1 MMARIPLNTD
11 EFAPSAATFL
21 GNPELTSKVTRS
33 AGHRV
38 RSVSDT
44 VRIAESRLRPL
55 GITRIADI
63 TGLDVL
69 GIPVYN
75 SVRPTAADGNLTVT
89 SGKGMTSLAA
99 RTSAMMEAIERYYGE
114 PQGRSGITCSLNE
127 LRQRGQLALDP
138 RQLILER
145 DVKCGSETPIEW
157 VPAREL
163 TRDRVVYV
171 PAGSIFVPYEGQ
183 PRLFGSSSN
192 GLASGNS
199 LPEATLHALLE
210 VIERDATAFAEL
222 AGPGFEISRNTLPQ
236 PALDLVEAMES
247 ANIDVIVR
255 YLESDSRLPTFHV
268 FIDDTMSGDPM
279 LINGGFGCHP
289 DPLVGVCRALT
300 EAAQSR
306 LSVISGA
313 REDLVEQEQM
323 RTAGYSDIRSRLAPW
338 FEKWPERSFQ
348 EIDDLSRPTIAEDL
362 SMVISNLRKAGLR
375 VVLACNLAAMESDLA
390 VVKTV
395 VPGLEVAHTQ
405 PKRIGPRLTRA
416 LSRI

>member
-1 MMARIPLNTD
+1 MPLTTLDTD
-11 EFAPSAATFL
+11 EFSPPASAFL
-21 GNPELTSKVTRS
+21 GNPEDTVKVTRS

-44 VRIAESRLRPL
+44 ASIAEGRLKPL
-55 GITRIADI
+55 GITRVADI

-89 SGKGMTSLAA
+89 SGKGLTPLSSRA
-99 RTSAMMEAIERYYGE
+99 SAMMEAIERYYGE
-114 PQGRSGITCSLNE
+114 IQGRSGITCSLNE
-127 LRQRGQLALDP
+127 LRQRGELALDP
-138 RQLILER
+138 RQLIIDR
-145 DVKCGSETPIEW
+145 DAEFDGQTRIEW

-171 PAGSIFVPYEGQ
+171 PAVSVFVPYTVQ

-210 VIERDATAFAEL
+210 VIERDATTFSEL
-222 AGPGFEISRNTLPQ
+222 GRTGFQITRDTLPQ
-236 PALDLVEAMES
+236 PALGLVESMES
-247 ANIDVIVR
+247 ADIDVVVR
-255 YLESDSRLPTFHV
+255 YVPSDCGLPTFHV
-268 FIDDTMSGDPM
+268 SIDDTRSGDPM

-313 REDLVEQEQM
+313 REDLDRNEKM
-323 RTAGYSDIRSRLAPW
+323 RTAGYSDVRSRLASW
-338 FEKWPERSFQ
+338 FEKGPERSFGD
-348 EIDDLSRPTIAEDL
+348 ISDLSRPTIAEDL
-362 SMVISNLRKAGLR
+362 SLVLGLLVKAGMR
-375 VVLACNLAAMESDLA
+375 VVLACNLAAPEQDLA
-390 VVKTV
+390 VVRVV
-395 VPGLEVAHTQ
+395 VPGLETAHIQ
-405 PKRIGPRLTRA
+405 RKRVGPRLARA
-416 LSRI
+416 LSAA

>member
-99 RTSAMMEAIERYYGE
+99 RTSAIMEAIERYYGE

-145 DVKCGSETPIEW
+145 DVKCSSETPIEW
-157 VPAREL
+157 VP
-163 TRDRVVYV
+163 RDDR
-171 PAGSIFVPYEGQ
+171 
-183 PRLFGSSSN
+183 R
-192 GLASGNS
+192 
-199 LPEATLHALLE
+199 
-210 VIERDATAFAEL
+210 
-222 AGPGFEISRNTLPQ
+222 
-236 PALDLVEAMES
+236 
-247 ANIDVIVR
+247 
-255 YLESDSRLPTFHV
+255 
-268 FIDDTMSGDPM
+268 
-279 LINGGFGCHP
+279 
-289 DPLVGVCRALT
+289 
-300 EAAQSR
+300 
-306 LSVISGA
+306 
-313 REDLVEQEQM
+313 
-323 RTAGYSDIRSRLAPW
+323 
-338 FEKWPERSFQ
+338 
-348 EIDDLSRPTIAEDL
+348 
-362 SMVISNLRKAGLR
+362 
-375 VVLACNLAAMESDLA
+375 
-390 VVKTV
+390 
-395 VPGLEVAHTQ
+395 
-405 PKRIGPRLTRA
+405 
-416 LSRI
+416 